1 MIGLAIKYDR
11 EKLGDGIHYNSI
23 INERQKTNTI
33 IIHFVTGLS
42 QDTASLNAVI
52 PYILAGSSS
61 VYPTITELNKK
72 LSELYGAVIKGS
84 VSKMGDSQV
93 LSLMAGCINDRY
105 AFDGEKVTEDM
116 TKVMTDCL
124 VRPHL
129 QNGVFFEKDFE
140 LKKQELIDDIEAEIN
155 EKRSF
160 AFKRANMNIFNGEPA
175 AVSVKGDVSRAEKLT
190 AADAYKQYL
199 ELLKTAQIEIFFVG
213 AQESA
218 GCKKIITDALNSVG
232 RAFGGDNSSA
242 KSPLKSEVCRVTEK
256 YDVAQS
262 KMVMGFKTD
271 CDDPVTMKLMN
282 AIFGATPISKL
293 FMNVRE
299 KLSLCYYCSSGYNDK
314 KGVIYVDSGVEKE
327 NISKAEAEI
336 LNQLDAMRR
345 GDFTDEETENAR
357 KAVINSWKGVSDGA
371 RSIAEW
377 YFSRSYSGDSLSPE
391 EMIEKLKKVTRD
403 DIIKAADSLKL
414 DTVYVLTGK
423 ENA

>member
-1 MIGLAIKYDR
+1 MIGLAIKYNR
-11 EKLGDGIHYNSI
+11 EKLGDGIHYNSV

-42 QDTASLNAVI
+42 QETASLNAVI

-124 VRPHL
+124 VNPHL

-190 AADAYKQYL
+190 AEGAYKQYL

-232 RAFGGDNSSA
+232 RAFGGDNSSV

-314 KGVIYVDSGVEKE
+314 KGVVYVDSGVEKE
-327 NISKAEAEI
+327 NISKAEVEI

-345 GDFTDEETENAR
+345 GDFTDEEMENAR

-391 EMIEKLKKVTRD
+391 EMIEKLKKVTRE
-403 DIIKAADSLKL
+403 DIVKAADSLKL